1 MNSLARITTIG
12 IPAFIGIGIAWIG
25 NRLITNEKE
34 LKNRELEL
42 KLQLETKSIKT
53 FK

>member
-1 MNSLARITTIG
+1 MNSITRITTIG
-12 IPAFIGIGIAWIG
+12 IPAVIGLGLAWIG
-25 NRLITNEKE
+25 NRIIRNEKE

-42 KLQLETKSIKT
+42 KLQLTTKSIKT

>member
-1 MNSLARITTIG
+1 MNNITRITTFG
-12 IPAFIGIGIAWIG
+12 IPAIIGLGFAWVG
-25 NRLITNEKE
+25 NRIMRNEKE

-42 KLQLETKSIKT
+42 RIQLEKKSIKI